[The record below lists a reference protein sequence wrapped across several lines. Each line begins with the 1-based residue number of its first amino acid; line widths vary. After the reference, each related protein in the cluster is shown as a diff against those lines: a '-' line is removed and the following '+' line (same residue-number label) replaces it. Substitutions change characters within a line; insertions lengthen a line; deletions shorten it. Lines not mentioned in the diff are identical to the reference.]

1 MYRLRLFTFLLTIA
15 AFLMVDPVSAQLP
28 FGKKKDDTEESKDSE
43 EEGDEKD
50 GFGGKFKAKMK
61 NFNPMKSIGKLAG
74 NLLTSTTDDLNTLSM
89 QVLYMQNLYPSETM
103 TVETEYFGF
112 WEAGMD
118 MTGVLFLKKEGVGMS
133 KIDGSV
139 KIDGNDIE
147 HVANG
152 FYGGIV
158 EKNSGS
164 HSVDIQTVS
173 GDMAKLTADPIE
185 PIEIVSINGVPRGEV
200 ASVNMDEDLVLEL
213 KHPQGG
219 TDDFYVAILGKV
231 MGIRGFNEIGFFKSV
246 DKITIPKEA
255 FKHTATT
262 AYKFEQGDNYLLVQ
276 RTKEKVVNL
285 PDVGAAQV
293 ITGAMDWSPI
303 TLEGDQKTFLGVGVD
318 EYNAKY
324 ETKTDDKFTVQ
335 ANKPNAFWGPPLS
348 QPKKL
353 AMASFVVRA
362 TELKQQHVET
372 STSTSI
378 SGNVKT
384 TTTTTTTETRQFPE
398 VPEVFWDQLVNEF
411 YAKFEKAFLAEM
423 NVELV
428 PIEQTM
434 KASQYANL
442 FATED
447 TVSEEVVVKPY
458 KGCKLLLPTTLSEMW
473 SSRTST
479 FPNDKPEVKLMKE
492 LGVDGII
499 SVTVDC
505 AMAWEDGALSPRM
518 SFRIDGP
525 TNGWKV
531 GPTTYANGLITGPG
545 KGVSEAYADSED
557 IVDQLNQVMS
567 VDRVIE
573 LFQEAMVNL
582 KADEQ
587 GKGYEKIWAL
597 K

>member
-1 MYRLRLFTFLLTIA
+1 MTLG
-15 AFLMVDPVSAQLP
+15 AFLILEPSYAQLP
-28 FGKKKDDTEESKDSE
+28 FGKKKDDTEEKEDADD
-43 EEGDEKD
+43 EEG
-50 GFGGKFKAKMK
+50 GFGGKFKSKMK

-74 NLLTSTTDDLNTLSM
+74 NLLTSTTDDLSTLSM
-89 QVLYMQNLYPSETM
+89 QVIYMQNLYPSEAETI
-103 TVETEYFGF
+103 ETEYFGF
-112 WEAGMD
+112 WEPGMD
-118 MTGVLFLKKEGVGMS
+118 MTGVMFLKKEGIGMS

-139 KIDGNDIE
+139 KIDGVDTE

-164 HSVDIQTVS
+164 HSVDIQTVT
-173 GDMAKLTADPIE
+173 GGVAKLTAEPIE
-185 PIEIVSINGVPRGEV
+185 PIEIVTINGVPKGEV
-200 ASVNMDEDLVLEL
+200 AEVSMDEDLVLEL
-213 KHPQGG
+213 NHPQGG
-219 TDDFYVAILGKV
+219 TSDFYVAILGKV
-231 MGIRGFNEIGFFKSV
+231 MGIRGFNEIGYFKST
-246 DKITIPKEA
+246 DKIVIPKEA

-262 AYKFEQGDNYLLVQ
+262 GYKFEEGNNFLLVQ
-276 RTKEKVVNL
+276 RTTEKIVNL

-293 ITGAMDWSPI
+293 ISGAMDWSPI
-303 TLEGDQKTFLGVGVD
+303 SLAGDQKTFLGIGVD

-324 ETKTDDKFTVQ
+324 QTKTKDDFKVD

-348 QPKKL
+348 HPKKL

-362 TELKQQHVET
+362 TQLKQSKT
-372 STSTSI
+372 SVSTRT

-384 TTTTTTTETRQFPE
+384 TTTTTTTKTFPK
-398 VPEVFWDQLVNEF
+398 VPDAYWDQLVNEF
-411 YAKFEKAFLAEM
+411 YAKFEAALLAEM
-423 NVELV
+423 NIELV
-428 PIEQTM
+428 PIEETM
-434 KASQYANL
+434 KASQYQNL
-442 FATED
+442 FAIED
-447 TVSEEVVVKPY
+447 TVSEEIVVKPY
-458 KGCKLLLPTTLSEMW
+458 KDCKLLLPTTFSEMW
-473 SSRTST
+473 STRTST

-492 LGVDGII
+492 LDVDGII

-505 AMAWEDGALSPRM
+505 AMAWDDFSLSPRM

-545 KGVSEAYADSED
+545 QGIDETNTDAKG
-557 IVDQLNQVMS
+557 IVDQLNKIMN
-567 VDRVIE
+567 VDRVVE
-573 LFQEAMVNL
+573 LFQESMAGL